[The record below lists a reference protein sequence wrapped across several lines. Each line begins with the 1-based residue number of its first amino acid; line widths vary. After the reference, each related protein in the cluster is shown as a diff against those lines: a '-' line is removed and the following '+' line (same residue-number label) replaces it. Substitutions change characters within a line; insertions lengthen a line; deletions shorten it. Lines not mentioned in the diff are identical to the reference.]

1 MRIYTSMCIHIEM
14 EEKSTEALSFVK
26 QNPGCKVSDVQ
37 KYLGVS
43 RPVVATIVKSLEEL
57 GFVEK
62 KQGKGRATALFV
74 TQKGEEFLKPKE
86 GAVSAG
92 TVTGVEAPS
101 AIPVQPAASPVVAR
115 AAPQAQVTEA
125 VPSDVKPAQKTQ
137 RARRLSRMPPRS
149 QKRRPPSR
157 SPAQPPRLTQYRRR
171 GHFRPSRPAPNSSQ
185 QPRKRA
191 YGPG

>member
-1 MRIYTSMCIHIEM
+1 M

-125 VPSDVKPAQKTQ
+125 VPSDVKPAQKEPAGPEAIPYAT
-137 RARRLSRMPPRS
+137 S
-149 QKRRPPSR
+149 QPEEAPSVALT
-157 SPAQPPRLTQYRRR
+157 SPTAAADPVPTTGTFQAQQA
-171 GHFRPSRPAPNSSQ
+171 SAQQ
-185 QPRKRA
+185 QPTTQKKGIWARLKA
-191 YGPG
+191 LF